1 VRGEGRGPRAELRER
16 EENEGRT
23 RVESDRYSYACG
35 KLFAI
40 AKKFGF
46 DDART

>member
-1 VRGEGRGPRAELRER
+1 VRGEGRDPRER
-16 EENEGRT
+16 EENEGG
-23 RVESDRYSYACG
+23 VGPLLNACG